1 MTSQMITYVQKKYW
15 VWKAFQGTHTYTHN
29 TLESLH
35 IYYMG
40 NKSNYLIII
49 HHLRSFENYAFV
61 VDTHNDVHISSFHFV
76 HREELAMK
84 IGLTEARIQVS
95 FFSIL
100 LWAPYH
106 TMYITIVYNTLTLVL
121 HQSMLCTMGHFWS
134 KRIKMLAPIFGS
146 FWNDRNLAHSFWFL
160 MTQWLTVQY
169 LSCLT
174 EN

>member
-1 MTSQMITYVQKKYW
+1 MCKKNIGCEKHS
-15 VWKAFQGTHTYTHN
+15 KAQTHTHTHN

-95 FFSIL
+95 LQVFFQFFFEHLTL
-100 LWAPYH
+100 LVY
-106 TMYITIVYNTLTLVL
+106 TIHTLVL
-121 HQSMLCTMGHFWS
+121 DQSMHFGPFL
-134 KRIKMLAPIFGS
+134 IKKGEKYWQFY
-146 FWNDRNLAHSFWFL
+146 AH
-160 MTQWLTVQY
+160 
-169 LSCLT
+169 
-174 EN
+174 

>member
-1 MTSQMITYVQKKYW
+1 MTSQMITYVQKKILG
-15 VWKAFQGTHTYTHN
+15 VKSIPRHRHIHN

-100 LWAPYH
+100 L
-106 TMYITIVYNTLTLVL
+106 
-121 HQSMLCTMGHFWS
+121 
-134 KRIKMLAPIFGS
+134 
-146 FWNDRNLAHSFWFL
+146 
-160 MTQWLTVQY
+160 
-169 LSCLT
+169 
-174 EN
+174 

>member
-1 MTSQMITYVQKKYW
+1 MCKKKYW
-15 VWKAFQGTHTYTHN
+15 VWKAFQGTDTYTHN

-95 FFSIL
+95 FFFNSFMSTL
-100 LWAPYH
+100 PYYVH
-106 TMYITIVYNTLTLVL
+106 TIVPVQYIDTGPTSKYIMYYGIFLIKKDKDFLLFLKWQNFGTFLIPMCNIYLVL
-121 HQSMLCTMGHFWS
+121 QKMNEIFPRVYL
-134 KRIKMLAPIFGS
+134 KRL
-146 FWNDRNLAHSFWFL
+146 
-160 MTQWLTVQY
+160 
-169 LSCLT
+169 
-174 EN
+174 

>member
-1 MTSQMITYVQKKYW
+1 MGARFCSIYHEIHYIKVHYIEVW
-15 VWKAFQGTHTYTHN
+15 VYTHN

-106 TMYITIVYNTLTLVL
+106 TMYIQECIIHWHLGPSPKYIMYYYRT
-121 HQSMLCTMGHFWS
+121 
-134 KRIKMLAPIFGS
+134 
-146 FWNDRNLAHSFWFL
+146 
-160 MTQWLTVQY
+160 
-169 LSCLT
+169 
-174 EN
+174 

>member
-1 MTSQMITYVQKKYW
+1 MTSQMITYVQKKILG
-15 VWKAFQGTHTYTHN
+15 VKSIPRHTVHN
-29 TLESLH
+29 TF
-35 IYYMG
+35 IMG

-100 LWAPYH
+100 L
-106 TMYITIVYNTLTLVL
+106 
-121 HQSMLCTMGHFWS
+121 
-134 KRIKMLAPIFGS
+134 
-146 FWNDRNLAHSFWFL
+146 
-160 MTQWLTVQY
+160 
-169 LSCLT
+169 
-174 EN
+174 

>member
-15 VWKAFQGTHTYTHN
+15 VWKAFQGTHRHTHN

-40 NKSNYLIII
+40 NNSNYLIII

-95 FFSIL
+95 LQVFFSIL
-100 LWAPYH
+100 LWAPYFTNIHYTH
-106 TMYITIVYNTLTLVL
+106 TGPRPKHALWTIFNQKGWKILVILCSLKARIL
-121 HQSMLCTMGHFWS
+121 HLFDS
-134 KRIKMLAPIFGS
+134 K
-146 FWNDRNLAHSFWFL
+146 
-160 MTQWLTVQY
+160 WLTMQRKSKYSVY
-169 LSCLT
+169 FVLI
-174 EN
+174 

>member
-1 MTSQMITYVQKKYW
+1 MLRFDGKSISNRQ
-15 VWKAFQGTHTYTHN
+15 THN

-95 FFSIL
+95 FGELCSRVN
-100 LWAPYH
+100 ATP
-106 TMYITIVYNTLTLVL
+106 MVYF
-121 HQSMLCTMGHFWS
+121 CA
-134 KRIKMLAPIFGS
+134 R
-146 FWNDRNLAHSFWFL
+146 
-160 MTQWLTVQY
+160 
-169 LSCLT
+169 
-174 EN
+174 

>member
-1 MTSQMITYVQKKYW
+1 MCKKNIGCEKHS
-15 VWKAFQGTHTYTHN
+15 KAQTHTHN

-174 EN
+174 ENQWNIP